1 MWKWLLICS
10 YVIGVNAVM
19 DLDFC
24 REKYL
29 IRRKTSFRNCLTYEE
44 MTLTLVSIR
53 IIPKEFGHR
62 NEKNVPAKS
71 SDPTCRR
78 TPESTCSSKQ
88 LDEAFF
94 ICFTFTC
101 KYDKIKIEFSRYINL
116 RFLLISY
123 SCSKSDW
130 QVHFGHLHYMYV
142 DDPRITGP
150 ISTKLGTKHSWV
162 MRTQL
167 CSNEWT
173 HPFSMGNNKEWRKYI
188 DKFKKFSSL
197 EPQGQNVLFNSKNY

>member
-1 MWKWLLICS
+1 MICS
-10 YVIGVNAVM
+10 YVIGVNTGIRAM
-19 DLDFC
+19 YLDFC

-101 KYDKIKIEFSRYINL
+101 KYDKIKDWIFYNWSWRYINL

-123 SCSKSDW
+123 SCSNK
-130 QVHFGHLHYMYV
+130 VIGKH
-142 DDPRITGP
+142 I
-150 ISTKLGTKHSWV
+150 LGTYTTC
-162 MRTQL
+162 M
-167 CSNEWT
+167 
-173 HPFSMGNNKEWRKYI
+173 
-188 DKFKKFSSL
+188 
-197 EPQGQNVLFNSKNY
+197 